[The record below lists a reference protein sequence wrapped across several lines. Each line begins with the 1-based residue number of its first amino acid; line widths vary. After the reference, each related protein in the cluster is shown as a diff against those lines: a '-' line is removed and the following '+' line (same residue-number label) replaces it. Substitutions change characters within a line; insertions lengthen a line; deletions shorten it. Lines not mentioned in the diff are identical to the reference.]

1 MACYGQVQERRENTQ
16 RLNYGVARCHTVEF
30 KYSDF
35 VIVSLLSGLER
46 TKRDLFNT
54 QEECGKAAF

>member
-1 MACYGQVQERRENTQ
+1 MACYGQVQERRENITR

-35 VIVSLLSGLER
+35 VIVSLLL
-46 TKRDLFNT
+46 T
-54 QEECGKAAF
+54 